1 MRSRSSIRVP
11 AALLPAAPF
20 VAGGFVGSFDS
31 VGSDFDSSPDR
42 CARAS
47 SGGRSLSLG
56 WRCPTGACIGA
67 LWGALWIEGCD
78 AAGGACACCARAAVV
93 AIVRIAVG
101 IAINIAGT
109 RMTNLQA
116 FSGEKAVLQVA
127 NVWIDGVFRNHVG
140 TGRARSASAVR
151 STSSPA
157 QVMLNALDA

>member
-42 CARAS
+42 CARAR

-78 AAGGACACCARAAVV
+78 AAGGACACCAAVV

-109 RMTNLQA
+109 RMTKLQD
-116 FSGEKAVLQVA
+116 FLDEEAVLQVA
-127 NVWIDGVFRNHVG
+127 NVWVDGVFRNHVG